1 MKIDSIERQSPDMMI
16 GKGTMM
22 YLVQLYKIKCV
33 GLILAFLCAAVSVT
47 GCAARDEAILLIPSE
62 EAAEMEALEKAEQE
76 ADSAGNN
83 EQPSDAK
90 IPEPARQMIYVYV
103 CGEVTNPGVV
113 ELEEG
118 SRAGEA
124 LELAG
129 GMTPAAD
136 PFYVNL
142 AETVKDGQKLYFPT
156 AEEAKKLET
165 VAQAVED
172 GLVNINTASVEE
184 LCTLPGIGASRA
196 ADIVRYREKNG
207 DFRTKE
213 DIMKVSGIKQNA
225 YDRLCDRITVS

>member
-1 MKIDSIERQSPDMMI
+1 MMI

-136 PFYVNL
+136 PFYGCRERPERRIP
-142 AETVKDGQKLYFPT
+142 AFSKSDGHGAPPCPVLR
-156 AEEAKKLET
+156 
-165 VAQAVED
+165 
-172 GLVNINTASVEE
+172 
-184 LCTLPGIGASRA
+184 PGGPPRCQSCHQPHREQSGAGR
-196 ADIVRYREKNG
+196 
-207 DFRTKE
+207 
-213 DIMKVSGIKQNA
+213 
-225 YDRLCDRITVS
+225 